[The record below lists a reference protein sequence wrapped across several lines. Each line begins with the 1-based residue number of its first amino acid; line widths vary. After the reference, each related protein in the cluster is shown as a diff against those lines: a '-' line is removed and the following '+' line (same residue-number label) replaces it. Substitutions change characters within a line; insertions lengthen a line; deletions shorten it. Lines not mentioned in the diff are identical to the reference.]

1 MKETCPNCKSERY
14 ESINLHVSDV
24 EYAFL
29 HGDKFGKIDLNV
41 CRDCGIVYLKREQFE
56 KINKKRPE
64 EIVGSQEYYYHKY
77 NIKEEAAEWHKE
89 FGNITRTETLKL
101 PTWEELK
108 NKTEH
113 YISFSTK
120 RWTKCW
126 LAIYAPSAFMPFDAS
141 ACAPF
146 CAEGSSTCKV
156 SPAKSPPLILMSIS
170 YAIDYLL
177 NILIVCSAISS
188 V

>member
-29 HGDKFGKIDLNV
+29 HGDKFGKIDLKV

-77 NIKEEAAEWHKE
+77 NIKEESAEWHKE

-101 PTWEELK
+101 PTWEEFIQ
-108 NKTEH
+108 NKKFVDGNE
-113 YISFSTK
+113 
-120 RWTKCW
+120 
-126 LAIYAPSAFMPFDAS
+126 IYFYDDIGMKYKLFKTQSLNPNM
-141 ACAPF
+141 
-146 CAEGSSTCKV
+146 
-156 SPAKSPPLILMSIS
+156 I
-170 YAIDYLL
+170 YLL
-177 NILIVCSAISS
+177 EEGIQGDYVNEKYELTKENYTLACRKCKELFLGEKNE
-188 V
+188 